1 MIMMNELDFSVSY
14 NSELR
19 EQTKQPAPRLHAAM
33 GPLRFTI
40 PVTVTVMARSNYLL
54 AGPGNPISEQ
64 ASPHE
69 ITFGIVADDDE
80 AELAQLI
87 LEQYR
92 QHPKRQAGL
101 TGGDDVAELI
111 DRLNGLC
118 NRQGTLFIQVGEK
131 LTERFGQIPA
141 VAAVHIVRTSE
152 QIAADYRSVRQM
164 ALPAAGRSQ

>member
-1 MIMMNELDFSVSY
+1 MMIMNELDFSVSY

-40 PVTVTVMARSNYLL
+40 PVMARSNYLL
-54 AGPGNPISEQ
+54 AGPGNPIAEQ

-87 LEQYR
+87 LEQYH

-111 DRLNGLC
+111 DRLNGPL
-118 NRQGTLFIQVGEK
+118 Q
-131 LTERFGQIPA
+131 PA
-141 VAAVHIVRTSE
+141 EHPVH
-152 QIAADYRSVRQM
+152 
-164 ALPAAGRSQ
+164 PGR